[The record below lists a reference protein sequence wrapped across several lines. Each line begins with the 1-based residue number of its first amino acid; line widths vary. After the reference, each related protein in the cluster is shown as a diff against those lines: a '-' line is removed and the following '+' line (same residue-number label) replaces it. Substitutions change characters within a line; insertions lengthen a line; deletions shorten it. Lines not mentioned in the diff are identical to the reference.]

1 MNRSFDVPQFYRSEF
16 LRVVKEERK
25 VADPKRKDLSPTII
39 DKPGIRI
46 KLARHFGFCFG
57 VENALDISYRTI
69 RENPGKRIFLL
80 SEVIHNPK
88 VNKELR
94 SLGVSFLMDTE
105 GHRLFDFSQLRSDD
119 VVLVPAFGTT
129 VEIEVELRERG
140 INIEKFDTTCPF
152 VQKVWKRAS
161 ELGKSGFT
169 VIVHGKRTHEETRA
183 TFSHSMQ
190 ATPTLVIL
198 DKIEAHS
205 VADFIRET
213 ITEED
218 FNQRF
223 VGCMSPGFIP
233 SIHLQR
239 IGIVNQ
245 TTMLA
250 SETVEISEII
260 RHAVLDRYGAER
272 LSNHYADTRDTLCYA
287 TNENQTAMH
296 ALVDS
301 GLDLALVIGG
311 YKSSNT
317 SHLVEVAEAAGV
329 PCYFIEDAEKIIS
342 AEEIRHW
349 DIHDKVEKLSLDWF
363 PHSHSNEK
371 ITVGISAGASCPDQ
385 IIEQVV
391 IKVSALYRRSD
402 AGGQ

>member
-25 VADPKRKDLSPTII
+25 IADPKRKDLSPTII
-39 DKPGIRI
+39 ERPGILI

-57 VENALDISYRTI
+57 VENALDITYRTI

-88 VNKELR
+88 VNKELL

-105 GHRLFDFSQLRSDD
+105 GKRLFDFSQLKADD

-129 VEIEVELRERG
+129 VEIEMELRERG

-152 VQKVWKRAS
+152 VQKVWKRAT
-161 ELGKSGFT
+161 ELGKNGFT

-183 TFSHSMQ
+183 TFSHSTQ

-198 DKIEAHS
+198 DKAEALI
-205 VADFIRET
+205 VADFIRGT
-213 ITEED
+213 IPEAE
-218 FNQRF
+218 FSSKF
-223 VGCMSPGFIP
+223 AGCMSPNFIP
-233 SIHLQR
+233 STHLQR
-239 IGIVNQ
+239 VGIVNQ

-260 RHAVLDRYGAER
+260 RNALLERYGVDQLA
-272 LSNHYADTRDTLCYA
+272 NHYADTRDTLCYA

-342 AEEIRHW
+342 AVEIKHW
-349 DIHDKVEKLSLDWF
+349 DIHKKAEQVS
-363 PHSHSNEK
+363 SNWLPAKPPTGK

-391 IKVSALYRRSD
+391 TKVSEISSRID
-402 AGGQ
+402 AGG

>member
-1 MNRSFDVPQFYRSEF
+1 MNRSFDVPQFYRSDF

-25 VADPKRKDLSPTII
+25 TTDPKRKDLAPTII
-39 DKPGIRI
+39 DKPNIRI

-69 RENPGKRIFLL
+69 RENPDKRIFLL

-88 VNKELR
+88 VNSELL
-94 SLGVSFLMDTE
+94 SMGVRFLMDTE
-105 GHRLFDFSQLRSDD
+105 GNRLFNFAELRADD

-129 VEIEVELRERG
+129 VEIERELRDIG

-152 VQKVWKRAS
+152 VQKVWKRAG
-161 ELGKSGFT
+161 ELGRAGFT

-190 ATPTLVIL
+190 STPTLVIL
-198 DKIEAHS
+198 DKKEAKK
-205 VADFIRET
+205 VADFICEKMSET
-213 ITEED
+213 E
-218 FNQRF
+218 FLKQF
-223 VGCMSPGFIP
+223 SGCMSAGFVP
-233 SIHLQR
+233 SVHLQR

-260 RHAVLDRYGAER
+260 KNALIERYGADN
-272 LSNHYADTRDTLCYA
+272 LSEHYADTRDTLCYA

-296 ALVDS
+296 ALVES

-317 SHLVEVAEAAGV
+317 SHLVEVAEAAKV
-329 PCYFIEDAEKIIS
+329 PCYFIEDAEKILTDR
-342 AEEIRHW
+342 EIRHW
-349 DIHDKVEKLSLDWF
+349 DIHLKQEKLTGEWLSVK
-363 PHSHSNEK
+363 PSGAK
-371 ITVGISAGASCPDQ
+371 ISVGISAGASCPDQ
-385 IIEQVV
+385 IIEQVINRLV
-391 IKVSALYRRSD
+391 EIR
-402 AGGQ
+402 QN